1 MIPRRSLAALPQ
13 SEGPPMIRHLT
24 QADYRTMPWANG
36 LGQTVEMIRVDGP
49 DGMLWRL
56 SMASVVSDGD
66 FSIFPGVDR
75 NLTVLDG
82 AGFRLIG
89 EAIDLDAQPLVPVA
103 FPGDVP
109 VRAEGVTGPCR
120 DFNVMTARRLVRPQV
135 RLVLP
140 GRIATAGTLCLF
152 ALTDG
157 ADVAEHDLLITDS
170 PVDLDVPAIAVR
182 LEVPFPAA

>member
-1 MIPRRSLAALPQ
+1 
-13 SEGPPMIRHLT
+13 MIRHLT
-24 QADYRTMPWANG
+24 KADFRTMPWANG

-56 SMASVVSDGD
+56 SMASVVEDGD
-66 FSIFPGVDR
+66 FSIFPGIDR

-82 AGFRLIG
+82 DGFRLTG
-89 EAIDLDAQPLVPVA
+89 QGIDLDAAPLVPVA

-109 VRAEGVTGPCR
+109 IRAEGVTGPCR
-120 DFNVMTARRLVRPQV
+120 DFNVMTARSLAQPQV
-135 RLVLP
+135 KLVLP
-140 GRIATAGTLCLF
+140 GRIATGSTLCLF

-157 ADVAEHDLLITDS
+157 AGLAEHDLLIADE
-170 PVDLDVPAIAVR
+170 PVDLDVPALAVR